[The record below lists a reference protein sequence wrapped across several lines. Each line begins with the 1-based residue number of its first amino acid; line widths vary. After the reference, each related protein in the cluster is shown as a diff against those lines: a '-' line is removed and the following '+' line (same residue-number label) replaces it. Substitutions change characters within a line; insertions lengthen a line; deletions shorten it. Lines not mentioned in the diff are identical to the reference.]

1 MRHWRMMLGAA
12 VMVAVVIVQA
22 FANPFVVFPK
32 AGELVSPDGRFMV
45 RNEEHE
51 GAGSDFVGT
60 FRSLWLIEV
69 GTGRSRKL
77 CDYIGV
83 AAVAWSNNDFL
94 VITQYVNK
102 KTSRALVFS
111 AAGSEDAVMLDK
123 PALIRL
129 VPAELRATLR
139 ENDHVFVEGSR
150 VEGETLHL
158 RVWGYGQHD
167 ANGFRWRCEYSLREG
182 GVSCSEQRGSP

>member
-1 MRHWRMMLGAA
+1 MRGWRMMLG
-12 VMVAVVIVQA
+12 VAVVVAIVIVQA
-22 FANPFVVFPK
+22 DANPFVVFPK
-32 AGELVSPDGRFMV
+32 AAELVSPDGRFVV
-45 RNEEHE
+45 RNEENRDV
-51 GAGSDFVGT
+51 GSDFVGT
-60 FRSLWLIEV
+60 FRSLWLVEV
-69 GTGRSRKL
+69 TTGRSRKL

-94 VITQYVNK
+94 VITQYLNK

-111 AAGSEDAVMLDK
+111 AAGPEDPVMLDM
-123 PALIRL
+123 PTLIRL

-139 ENDHVFVEGSR
+139 ANDHVFVEGSR

-167 ANGFRWRCEYSLREG
+167 GNGFRWRCEYGLREG
-182 GVSCSEQRGSP
+182 GFSCTEQQGSQ

>member
-1 MRHWRMMLGAA
+1 MRRWRMMLGLA
-12 VMVAVVIVQA
+12 VMVTIAIVTA
-22 FANPFVVFPK
+22 YANPFVVFPK
-32 AGELVSPDGRFMV
+32 AGELASPDGRFVV
-45 RNEEHE
+45 RNAERE
-51 GAGSDFVGT
+51 GADSDFVGT

-69 GTGRSRKL
+69 ATGRSRKL
-77 CDYIGV
+77 CDYLGV

-94 VITQYVNK
+94 VITQYLNK
-102 KTSRALVFS
+102 KTSRALVLS
-111 AAGSEDAVMLDK
+111 AAGPEDPLMLDM
-123 PALIRL
+123 PTLIRL

-167 ANGFRWRCEYSLREG
+167 PNGFRWRCEYALREG
-182 GVSCSEQRGSP
+182 GISCSEQRGSQ